1 MAVTLL
7 PLVSIQGRSV
17 TKSSYLALLC
27 TRPFPDIIMNS
38 VGSGTRQMKLWAHAY
53 HVAGESSPP

>member
-7 PLVSIQGRSV
+7 PLASIQGQSV

-27 TRPFPDIIMNS
+27 TRPFLDIIMNS
-38 VGSGTRQMKLWAHAY
+38 VGSGTRQMKLWVQTHHA
-53 HVAGESSPP
+53 AGEPPPP